1 MSANPRIASIKVW
14 LLRIAAAA
22 LIIHAVA
29 TYRWYGVRWLDYT
42 RGWYKLQVLLAIFL
56 VGYAEK
62 MRRADDR
69 VADEVNRDNAARW
82 GHNLAPPG
90 GDTSDVE
97 ASAAD
102 KPRVVNKH
110 SEEESESPK

>member
-1 MSANPRIASIKVW
+1 VSANPRIASIKVW
-14 LLRIAAAA
+14 LLKIAAAA
-22 LIIHAVA
+22 LIIHAMA

-42 RGWYKLQVLLAIFL
+42 RGWYKIQVLLAIFL

-82 GHNLAPPG
+82 GRNLTPPG
-90 GDTSDVE
+90 GDTSHVE
-97 ASAAD
+97 ASAAE
-102 KPRVVNKH
+102 KPCEVIKR
-110 SEEESESPK
+110 SEEESESPQ

>member
-1 MSANPRIASIKVW
+1 MV
-14 LLRIAAAA
+14 
-22 LIIHAVA
+22 

-42 RGWYKLQVLLAIFL
+42 RGWYKIQVLLAIFL

-69 VADEVNRDNAARW
+69 VADAVNRDNAARW
-82 GHNLAPPG
+82 GHTLTPPS

-97 ASAAD
+97 PSAAE
-102 KPRVVNKH
+102 KPREVTER
-110 SEEESESPK
+110 SEGESESPK